1 MFPFNKLNM
10 LICYSHNLHLWSI
23 VANAAYIQIFKHQP
37 SKLSYTPFPAENDR
51 YKCLRHLSLSRLFT
65 VCAKHIWAYYLCSVH
80 VLCVFGPIIYVQCMC
95 YAHLGLLCMF
105 SARAMRIW
113 AYYLCSAHMLCAFGP
128 IMYVQRTCSMLLF
141 LFISACIPAICIAC
155 TTCSWTLFLYLQLN
169 FYLNKRFYSICLLF
183 F

>member
-80 VLCVFGPIIYVQCMC
+80 VLCAFGPIIYVQHTC
-95 YAHLGLLCMF
+95 YAHLGLLFIF

-113 AYYLCSAHMLCAFGP
+113 AYYVCSAH
-128 IMYVQRTCSMLLF
+128 VQHAI
-141 LFISACIPAICIAC
+141 IS
-155 TTCSWTLFLYLQLN
+155 LYIGLHSCHLHRLHNLQLN
-169 FYLNKRFYSICLLF
+169 TVSVFATQFLF
-183 F
+183 K